1 MTATCFS
8 ASFRTTPVPSK
19 LTMTRSPLITTL
31 RGPSSDESHPDAFG
45 VGAAGVV
52 LCPVTAMTSS
62 LVERP
67 SFSWWF
73 LGFRRASIDPPPPFT
88 SVSRAH
94 FAHSDLHHILA
105 DWCAPNYVA
114 ARYKVPSRNARTRC
128 AYRLGDSLLRN
139 PMMTGIACCCACA
152 ASGHTAAPAT
162 SVMSSRRLIVAPR
175 GQNHTRHR
183 LTAVRVLERGEGDV
197 SCDQLFWAG
206 NVGSGSD
213 HPVKTG
219 KSQSQANAFR
229 FAPEADLLPDLRT
242 TPPPAFRECRHPA
255 SRVGSQPCVG
265 ERPSWTV

>member
-1 MTATCFS
+1 MPIRLTTA
-8 ASFRTTPVPSK
+8 ASR
-19 LTMTRSPLITTL
+19 TL

-114 ARYKVPSRNARTRC
+114 ARYK
-128 AYRLGDSLLRN
+128 
-139 PMMTGIACCCACA
+139 
-152 ASGHTAAPAT
+152 
-162 SVMSSRRLIVAPR
+162 
-175 GQNHTRHR
+175 
-183 LTAVRVLERGEGDV
+183 GEPG
-197 SCDQLFWAG
+197 
-206 NVGSGSD
+206 
-213 HPVKTG
+213 
-219 KSQSQANAFR
+219 
-229 FAPEADLLPDLRT
+229 
-242 TPPPAFRECRHPA
+242 
-255 SRVGSQPCVG
+255 
-265 ERPSWTV
+265 